1 MGSHQ
6 KQIYLTSDR
15 LCRTCMYSGAD
26 VISLFDVIDIGE
38 KRETLSSILVKCTS
52 IQVTRNDI
60 FPQQICQICLKRLLD
75 AFLFREDCHKIHR
88 KFEELFQSQTTLLCD
103 NVLDTINNDT
113 GNVLA
118 KNDCISNNVSIQSAT
133 NSKSIH
139 VVDEINVK
147 VKPERFED
155 ICVESDRNIT
165 EETELADLDFKYAC
179 SKCDKTFWT
188 EHTWKMH
195 DNVHAKR
202 KLTKCGVCGK
212 AFTRPADVKRHMS
225 VHTGLKPYTC
235 AICQASFT
243 QSGSLATHMKKHD
256 EFKGLNTNK
265 KKMEQMAY
273 LCSHCGKEFKHC
285 SSLITHVRGHNKDKP
300 YFCTVCDMRRTATE
314 VQRLWQIIFG
324 SEESETTHDDPQRR
338 STVPLSDM
346 RKGVQKKSPFENAH
360 GWSPKKLATSGKYKY
375 KMYVM
380 IVPRLVTPSLCTR

>member
-1 MGSHQ
+1 MQNLHV
-6 KQIYLTSDR
+6 
-15 LCRTCMYSGAD
+15 YSGAD
-26 VISLFDVIDIGE
+26 VIISLFDVIDIGE
-38 KRETLSSILVKCTS
+38 KKETLSFKLVKCTS

-60 FPQQICQICLKRLLD
+60 YPQQICQICLKRLLD
-75 AFLFREDCHKIHR
+75 TFLFREDCHKIHR
-88 KFEELFQSQTTLLCD
+88 KFEELFQSQTTLFCD
-103 NVLDTINNDT
+103 DVLDIINNDT

-118 KNDCISNNVSIQSAT
+118 KNDCISNNVSIQSVT
-133 NSKSIH
+133 NRKSIH
-139 VVDEINVK
+139 VIEEINVK
-147 VKPERFED
+147 LKPERFED

-179 SKCDKTFWT
+179 SKYDKTFWT

-243 QSGSLATHMKKHD
+243 QSGTLATHMKKHD
-256 EFKGLNTNK
+256 EFKGLNTIK

-285 SSLITHVRGHNKDKP
+285 SSLIAHVRGHNKDKP
-300 YFCTVCDMRRTATE
+300 YFCTVCDMRRICLHNSASVIVE
-314 VQRLWQIIFG
+314 AVL
-324 SEESETTHDDPQRR
+324 
-338 STVPLSDM
+338 
-346 RKGVQKKSPFENAH
+346 
-360 GWSPKKLATSGKYKY
+360 
-375 KMYVM
+375 YVFY
-380 IVPRLVTPSLCTR
+380 